1 MRYAIAVAAAAA
13 LWAAA
18 PAGFELWKGSE
29 LRAMEKT
36 LAPKINAQKLATQ
49 QLGSFGNHSLVMI
62 HRQGDGEAELH
73 ETQADIFI
81 VESGSAALVVGGKVV
96 NGKTTAPGEVR
107 GTAIE
112 GGQKRP
118 LAPGDIAHIPSR
130 TAHQV
135 LVEKGRQ
142 VTYAIV
148 KVDAPR

>member
-1 MRYAIAVAAAAA
+1 MAIVAAAA

-29 LRAMEKT
+29 LRGMEKT

-49 QLGSFGNHSLVMI
+49 QLGNFGNHSLMVA
-62 HRQGDGEAELH
+62 HRQADGEAELH

-81 VESGSAALVVGGKVV
+81 VESGGGTLVVGGKVV
-96 NGKTTAPGEVR
+96 NGKTTTPGEVR

-112 GGQKRP
+112 GGEKRA
-118 LAPGDIAHIPSR
+118 LAPGDVAHIPAK

-135 LVEKGRQ
+135 LVPNGRQ
-142 VTYAIV
+142 ITYAIV
-148 KVDAPR
+148 KVSAQ